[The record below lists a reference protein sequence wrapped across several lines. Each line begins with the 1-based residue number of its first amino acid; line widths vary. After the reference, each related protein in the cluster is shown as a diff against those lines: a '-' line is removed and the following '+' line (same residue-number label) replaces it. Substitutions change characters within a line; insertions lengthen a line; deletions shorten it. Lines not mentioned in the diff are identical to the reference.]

1 MEALLQQLNTALMEV
16 EASLYNLE
24 RERIGLRNQIAV
36 LQKLKPLP
44 QPTPNPTPLP
54 DKKVEKGGEK

>member
-1 MEALLQQLNTALMEV
+1 MEV